1 MAKGQAGKKR
11 PEQTAPFPKKKATT
25 LCDKPHKVFRSH
37 HQHRQHPVGLSRI
50 PGGPRPRPLGGR
62 GPCGRRCSAAAA
74 LAPAAASAPRPLRPP
89 RCPLGRGCDVAG
101 VGERSSVGMT
111 AGFSW
116 PPCSSVEGDWA
127 AIILCWWRIMTVTPN
142 ATWMSIISYNQSP
155 NHRRTTHR
163 TLRTKPTHIHM
174 SMDGK

>member
-1 MAKGQAGKKR
+1 MWQQTVPR
-11 PEQTAPFPKKKATT
+11 PGTHHLTAERAISLVTPTRSLTPTHTSRWKASSIAASHPRSSAVRPSVGAVRDGERSGREKETGANSTFSKKKATT

-50 PGGPRPRPLGGR
+50 PGGPRPRPPGGR

-111 AGFSW
+111 AGFS
-116 PPCSSVEGDWA
+116 
-127 AIILCWWRIMTVTPN
+127 
-142 ATWMSIISYNQSP
+142 
-155 NHRRTTHR
+155 
-163 TLRTKPTHIHM
+163 
-174 SMDGK
+174 